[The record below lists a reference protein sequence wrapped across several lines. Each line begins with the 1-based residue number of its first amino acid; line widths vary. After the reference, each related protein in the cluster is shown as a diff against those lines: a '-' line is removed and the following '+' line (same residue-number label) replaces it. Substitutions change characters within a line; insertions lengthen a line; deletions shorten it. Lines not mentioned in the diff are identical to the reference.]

1 MDVLNCTFFNT
12 CAILIYIF
20 SRKRGKNMKHIHKEE
35 LYFSQNRFSDRL
47 LEPDA
52 IFFDIETTGFSP
64 AHASVY
70 LIGCARRI
78 DDRMHI
84 DQFFAEKPCEEKE
97 IISAFLVLLAPCRTI
112 ISFNGVGFDIPFLKA
127 KCDMLQLPEHFK
139 EFEYLDIFKSVS
151 ELKFLLKLPNYKQKT
166 IEGFLDLSRDDRY
179 SGGELINV
187 YHAYADAPDPQ
198 KEELLLLHNYEDV
211 VGMTSLL
218 PVLSYL
224 EVFHGQYSVK
234 ETKLGSYQ
242 AIDGTRGQEFLITL
256 ENDFAVPKRVS
267 YQLHEFYL
275 VMKDT
280 KTTIRIPVFSGELH
294 YFHSNYKEYY
304 YLPQEDMAVHK
315 SVASFVD
322 KGYRENAR
330 ASNCYTRK
338 TGIFLPQYTTV
349 MNPEFRKGYK
359 DKISYFELSQ
369 DFCGS
374 DVMLRRY
381 VEHILKLMQNAPKKE
396 L

>member
-1 MDVLNCTFFNT
+1 
-12 CAILIYIF
+12 
-20 SRKRGKNMKHIHKEE
+20 MKHIHKEE
-35 LYFSQNRFSDRL
+35 LYFCRSRFSDQL
-47 LEPDA
+47 SDPESV
-52 IFFDIETTGFSP
+52 FFDIETTGFSP

-78 DDRMHI
+78 DDKLHI
-84 DQFFAEKPCEEKE
+84 DQFFAENPTEERE
-97 IISAFLVLLAPCRTI
+97 IISAFTEILSTCRTI

-127 KCDMLQLPEHFK
+127 KCDLLNLPENFK
-139 EFEYLDIFKSVS
+139 DFHYLDIFKSVC

-166 IEGFLDLSRDDRY
+166 IETFLEVPRDDRF

-187 YHAYADAPDPQ
+187 YHEYVNAPDQ
-198 KEELLLLHNYEDV
+198 KKEDLLLLHNYEDV
-211 VGMTSLL
+211 IGMTGLL

-234 ETKLGSYQ
+234 ETKLGTYQ
-242 AIDGTRGQEFLITL
+242 SIDGTKEQEFLITL

-275 VMKDT
+275 IMKDT
-280 KTTIRIPVFSGELH
+280 TTTIRIPLFSGELH

-338 TGIFLPQYTTV
+338 TGTFLPQYTTI

-359 DKISYFELSQ
+359 DKVGYFELSE

-374 DVMLRRY
+374 DIMLRRY
-381 VEHILKLMQNAPKKE
+381 VEHILHLMLNSPKRTT
-396 L
+396 

>member
-1 MDVLNCTFFNT
+1 
-12 CAILIYIF
+12 
-20 SRKRGKNMKHIHKEE
+20 MKHIHREE
-35 LYFSQNRFSDRL
+35 LYFSRSRFSDQL
-47 LEPDA
+47 FDPDA

-64 AHASVY
+64 AHATVY

-78 DDRMHI
+78 GEQVHI
-84 DQFFAEKPCEEKE
+84 DQFFAEKPAEEGE
-97 IISAFLVLLAPCRTI
+97 IISAFLALLAPCHTI

-127 KCDMLQLPEHFK
+127 KCDLLKLPENFK
-139 EFEYLDIFKSVS
+139 DFEYLDIFKSVS

-166 IEGFLDLSRDDRY
+166 IEQFLEMPRNDRF

-187 YHAYADAPDPQ
+187 YHEYTKAPDPQ

-211 VGMTSLL
+211 VGMTGLL
-218 PVLSYL
+218 PVLSYQ

-242 AIDGTRGQEFLITL
+242 SIDGTKEQEFLITL
-256 ENDFAVPKRVS
+256 ENDFAVPRRVS

-275 VMKDT
+275 IMKGT
-280 KTTIRIPVFSGELH
+280 ATTIRIPVYSGELH
-294 YFHSNYKEYY
+294 YFHSNYREYY

-338 TGIFLPQYTTV
+338 TGTFLPQYTTV
-349 MNPEFRKGYK
+349 MNPEFRKDYK
-359 DKISYFELSQ
+359 DKISYFELSE
-369 DFCGS
+369 DFCAS

-381 VEHILKLMQNAPKKE
+381 VEHILKLMLSAPKQKK
-396 L
+396 